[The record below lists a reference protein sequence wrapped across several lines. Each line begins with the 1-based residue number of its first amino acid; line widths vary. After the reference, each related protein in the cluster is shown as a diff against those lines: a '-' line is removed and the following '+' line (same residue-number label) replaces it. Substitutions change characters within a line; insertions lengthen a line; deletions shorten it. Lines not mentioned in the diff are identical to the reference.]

1 MTEPDRFDRSEVG
14 LGLDTGTSVSPGS
27 GAQFAILPPQN
38 ASGNW
43 VKVVHPVVDIEIS
56 SEIVASPDF
65 APYLSFELI
74 YTVAVECALPG
85 LTEVPVSNPNPTS
98 DRSKRSG
105 SVMRILEPRK
115 RPRSAYWRRHQADW
129 HPFDDGHGR
138 LWPRSLL
145 AAASVTRRA

>member
-1 MTEPDRFDRSEVG
+1 MAPALVRSAAMVTSAASNGVIDNRSPNSAAQTWLEVG

-74 YTVAVECALPG
+74 YTVAG
-85 LTEVPVSNPNPTS
+85 
-98 DRSKRSG
+98 
-105 SVMRILEPRK
+105 
-115 RPRSAYWRRHQADW
+115 
-129 HPFDDGHGR
+129 
-138 LWPRSLL
+138 
-145 AAASVTRRA
+145 